1 MDGLATG
8 FQRLFRFVL
17 CFPVLFAGQNCFAF
31 LGFTNR
37 SLTHDEMSIIFPQ
50 TKCSLF
56 CLYLQN
62 RPLQPKADA
71 PEEPLSRDVLGAKTE
86 STVPYTEKSDASRED
101 TKVDLVEDAA
111 ASALDGSGIPQSSN
125 GSIPSL
131 RADAAEFI
139 PTSPENTSKSKIP
152 LHPVPEQSSRI
163 PGILPLP
170 LLEKAPG
177 SNKLDVENSGALPG
191 SQLPPGC
198 VDFEEYNRIVSQC
211 AVNMIS
217 VETLPRA
224 RFFMIRASSQRII
237 EGMKCGWW
245 CWSNENN
252 KRFSR
257 IYHEQSRIGAPLF
270 LMFSESR
277 TSNFRGVAQIASRIT
292 ALTKPAWFAK
302 NMTAKCTINWIY
314 VHDLLFSDALA
325 SNSYGFSK
333 WYLTDFGN
341 GNEIPNKVGQLVL
354 KVYDSSSNFHSVL
367 QEGIESYQSSLL
379 DQLNNEPVN
388 SMMSYKQCEPQE
400 RFPQS
405 QEEDWDLE
413 VGLLEN

>member
-1 MDGLATG
+1 
-8 FQRLFRFVL
+8 
-17 CFPVLFAGQNCFAF
+17 
-31 LGFTNR
+31 
-37 SLTHDEMSIIFPQ
+37 MSIIFPQ

-71 PEEPLSRDVLGAKTE
+71 PEEPLSRDVLCAKTE
-86 STVPYTEKSDASRED
+86 STVPYTEKSDASGED

-152 LHPVPEQSSRI
+152 LHPVPDQSSRI

-170 LLEKAPG
+170 LLENAPG
-177 SNKLDVENSGALPG
+177 STKPDVGNSGALPG

-379 DQLNNEPVN
+379 GQLNNEPVN

-413 VGLLEN
+413 VGL